1 MTQAI
6 SSPTGT
12 YAGLPS
18 KNGVREFRGIR
29 YATAG
34 RFAEPVQQR
43 TDLGS
48 VAADAFGG
56 IAYQV
61 PGFLELSQ
69 GMSIDDMTEDCHFLN
84 IYVPADAE
92 PDSKLPVLFWV
103 HGGGFVNGSGSA
115 AWYDGSNL
123 ARRGT
128 VVVTFNYRLGVFGYI
143 GDRNLGLLDQVCAL
157 RWVNENIAAFGGNPD
172 NVTVFGES
180 AGGSA
185 TVSLLASPLT
195 EGLIHRAWAMSPS
208 IGQYR
213 DSATA
218 ASIEEMFLEELGAR
232 SLEEIMDHDA
242 KDVLDAQTRVSSR
255 RPGAADSFAPTHG
268 GSGLTGDIVSTASLS
283 PVPLSLGSNRD
294 ESRLW
299 TAFDPSFASM
309 GETEWTDHLRRIFGD
324 KADTARG
331 VYESLRPGETHG
343 QLITAV
349 NSDVAFRQHVRV
361 LANKRDVEA
370 NPTWVYWF
378 TWASTALGGQ
388 LGSCHALDIPFAF
401 DNLDAPQ
408 VRGLLGHDADTGN
421 LATEFADHIVHFSVH
436 GHAAWAQY
444 DREKGATL
452 RMDVVSE
459 LLHHPEQE
467 IHALYGN

>member
-1 MTQAI
+1 MSAAVTA
-6 SSPTGT
+6 PTGT
-12 YAGLPS
+12 YAGLPA
-18 KNGVREFRGIR
+18 NEGIREFRGIR
-29 YATAG
+29 YATAA
-34 RFAEPVQQR
+34 RFSEPVLQSD
-43 TDLGS
+43 DLGQ
-48 VAADAFGG
+48 VDAREHGG

-69 GMSIDDMTEDCHFLN
+69 SISVDDMSEDCHFLN
-84 IYVPADAE
+84 IYVPDGASPE
-92 PDSKLPVLFWV
+92 SKLPVLFWV

-115 AWYDGSNL
+115 DWYHGGNL

-128 VVVTFNYRLGVFGYI
+128 VVVTFNYRLGAFGYL

-157 RWVNENIAAFGGNPD
+157 RWVHQNISSFGGNPG
-172 NVTVFGES
+172 NITVFGES

-195 EGLIHRAWAMSPS
+195 DGLIHRAWAMSPS

-213 DSATA
+213 DSETA
-218 ASIEEMFLEELGAR
+218 ASIERMFLEELGVR
-232 SLEEIMDHDA
+232 SIADA
-242 KDVLDAQTRVSSR
+242 MTTTATDILDAQTRVSAR
-255 RPGAADSFAPTHG
+255 RTGAADNFAPTHNG
-268 GSGLTGDIVSTASLS
+268 AGLTGHIVETAAGS
-283 PVPLSLGSNRD
+283 PVPLAMGSNRD

-299 TAFDPSFASM
+299 TAFDPSFATK
-309 GETEWTDHLRRIFGD
+309 TEDDWTAHLSRTFGD
-324 KADTARG
+324 SAATARKI
-331 VYESLRPGETHG
+331 YETLRPGETYG

-349 NSDVAFRQHVRV
+349 NSDVAFRQHVRE
-361 LANKRDVEA
+361 LANRRDALA

-401 DNLDAPQ
+401 DNLDAPK
-408 VRGLLGHDADTGN
+408 VRGLLGHDSDTGN
-421 LATEFADHIVHFSVH
+421 LATEFADHIVHFAVH

-444 DREKGATL
+444 DRERGATL

-459 LLHHPEQE
+459 LLDHPENE
-467 IHALYGN
+467 IHSLFGN

>member
-1 MTQAI
+1 MTAAVEA
-6 SSPTGT
+6 PTGT
-12 YAGLPS
+12 YAGLPAT
-18 KNGVREFRGIR
+18 NGIREFRGIR
-29 YATAG
+29 YATAA
-34 RFAEPVQQR
+34 RFAEPVLQ
-43 TDLGS
+43 TDHLGR
-48 VAADAFGG
+48 VEAREFGG

-69 GMSIDDMTEDCHFLN
+69 SISVDDMEEDCHFLN
-84 IYVPADAE
+84 VFVPDHATPE
-92 PDSKLPVLFWV
+92 SKLPVLFWV

-115 AWYDGSNL
+115 DWYHGGNL
-123 ARRGT
+123 AGRGT
-128 VVVTFNYRLGVFGYI
+128 VVVTINYRLGAFGYI
-143 GDRNLGLLDQVCAL
+143 GERNLGLLDQVCAL
-157 RWVNENIAAFGGNPD
+157 RWVQQNISSFGGNPD

-195 EGLIHRAWAMSPS
+195 AGLIHRAWAMSPS

-213 DSATA
+213 DKATA
-218 ASIEEMFLEELGAR
+218 AAIQQMFLEELGVG
-232 SLEEIMDHDA
+232 SLDDA
-242 KDVLDAQTRVSSR
+242 LTLPATELLDAQTRVASR
-255 RPGAADSFAPTHG
+255 RTGSSDNFAPTHG
-268 GSGLTGDIVSTASLS
+268 GSGLSGNIIEAASMS

-299 TAFDPSFASM
+299 TAFDPSFASK
-309 GETEWTDHLRRIFGD
+309 TESDWTDHLRRVFGE
-324 KADTARG
+324 KADTART
-331 VYESLRPGETHG
+331 VYEKLRPGETFG

-349 NSDVAFRQHVRV
+349 NSDVAFRQHVRE
-361 LANKRDVEA
+361 LANKRDDTA

-401 DNLDAPQ
+401 DNLDAPR
-408 VRGLLGHDADTGN
+408 VRGLLGHDSDTGN
-421 LATEFADHIVHFSVH
+421 LAAEFADHIVHFAVH

-444 DREKGATL
+444 DRRRGATL

-459 LLHHPEQE
+459 LLDHPENE
-467 IHALYGN
+467 IHSLFGN